1 MRVHVVCKIK
11 GNPEAE
17 AALAKLRLAQKE
29 IDERKEFLYRQ
40 IEALEKTHEDAW
52 SDFFSEARKHGN
64 VPESFSKSDADILQI
79 EPGDEHL
86 FIVTDRPIHQ
96 QTKV

>member
-1 MRVHVVCKIK
+1 MRVYVVCKIK

-17 AALAKLRLAQKE
+17 VALAKLRQAQKE
-29 IDERKEFLYRQ
+29 IDERKEFLQRQ
-40 IEALEKTHEDAW
+40 AESLEKMHEDAW
-52 SDFFSEARKHGN
+52 LEFFTEARKHGN
-64 VPESFSKSDADILQI
+64 IPESFSKSDADMLQI